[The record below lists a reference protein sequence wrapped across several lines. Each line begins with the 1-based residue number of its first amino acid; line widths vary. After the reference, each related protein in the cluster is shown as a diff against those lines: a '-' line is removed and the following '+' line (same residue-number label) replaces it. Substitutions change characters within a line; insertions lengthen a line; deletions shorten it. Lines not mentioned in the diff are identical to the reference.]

1 MNDLYIM
8 HYGVGHDKGGH
19 SGRYPWGSGNNKI
32 AKTAKAIKERG
43 VNDVVAGAI
52 VKHKHKKN
60 PYADAG
66 QMVADKERI
75 KAILKNAEAYT
86 VGTLASMALGVAG
99 TLAVRGYYTYKDLK
113 KADQFVDNYK
123 DIKVNEIQVE
133 DIQVENIQ
141 TENIQYEKIR

>member
-19 SGRYPWGSGNNKI
+19 SGRYPWGSGDNKI
-32 AKTAKAIKERG
+32 VKTAKAIKERG

-52 VKHKHKKN
+52 VKSKHKKN
-60 PYADAG
+60 PYMDAG
-66 QMVADKERI
+66 QMIADKERI
-75 KAILKNAEAYT
+75 KAILKNAESYA
-86 VGTLASMALGVAG
+86 VGTLAAMTLGAAG
-99 TLAVRGYYTYKDLK
+99 TLAIRGYYTYKDLK

-133 DIQVENIQ
+133 NIQTENIQ
-141 TENIQYEKIR
+141 TENIQYEKHT